1 MMQVA
6 LARTVYARNADHV
19 RMFYK
24 TNPYHLFFFNRFT
37 QPLLCTTGGHH
48 YDTIY
53 QQRLGPFSRDD
64 IEPFQFLEVG
74 FYKGGGYDTVSLCY
88 LYHTTSI
95 LFPLFS

>member
-19 RMFYK
+19 STCIKPIPLVFCYRC
-24 TNPYHLFFFNRFT
+24 T
-37 QPLLCTTGGHH
+37 QPLLCTIGGHH

-64 IEPFQFLEVG
+64 IQPFQFLEVG

-88 LYHTTSI
+88 LYHTTSK